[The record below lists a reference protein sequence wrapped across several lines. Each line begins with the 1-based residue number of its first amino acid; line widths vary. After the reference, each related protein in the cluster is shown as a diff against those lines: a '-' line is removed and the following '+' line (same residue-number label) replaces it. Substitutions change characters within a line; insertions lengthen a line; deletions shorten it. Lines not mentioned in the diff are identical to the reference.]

1 MALRQRLAENFGP
14 SDEISRTRARSSV
27 LRPADEVDGAF
38 GSRASSPALALRE
51 QLAAGLME
59 QPFAPPAAQDR
70 RSPRQAL
77 LFIVGS
83 SALLWGL
90 IAWGVHALIR

>member
-51 QLAAGLME
+51 QLAGLME